1 MSLST
6 RSGLPAY
13 DATTLNQARAERAK
27 FMDAISHLQGCA
39 DFDRLLI
46 PDVKQFLK
54 HDIVQPLHPI
64 AQAVEH
70 AKYAEEED
78 RKAKMQLKGKHECGE
93 VSDARYAYEMER
105 LEMNRLERLV
115 EFDKSPALKDKL
127 KRQKKKCA
135 RPFHEPEP
143 KQALTNEI
151 ICTDIKQDDTPAE

>member
-13 DATTLNQARAERAK
+13 DATTLAQARAERDK
-27 FMDAISHLQGCA
+27 FLSAISHLQFCA
-39 DFDRLLI
+39 DFDRLII

-78 RKAKMQLKGKHECGE
+78 RKAKMELKGKHECGE
-93 VSDARYAYEMER
+93 VTDARYAYELER
-105 LEMNRLERLV
+105 LEMKRLERLV

-135 RPFHEPEP
+135 RPFQEP
-143 KQALTNEI
+143 TNEI
-151 ICTDIKQDDTPAE
+151 ISANNKDDNPAE

>member
-13 DATTLNQARAERAK
+13 DATTLAQARAEREK
-27 FMDAISHLQGCA
+27 FLSAISHLQFCA
-39 DFDRLLI
+39 DFDRLII

-78 RKAKMQLKGKHECGE
+78 RKAKMELKGKHECGE
-93 VSDARYAYEMER
+93 VTDARYAYELER
-105 LEMNRLERLV
+105 LEMKRLERLV

-135 RPFHEPEP
+135 RPFREP
-143 KQALTNEI
+143 TNEI
-151 ICTDIKQDDTPAE
+151 ISANNKDDNPAE